1 MTTETVTIQS
11 ENPPVTPQD
20 WRIRDLEAT
29 VQRLKEDLDA
39 CHILHQR
46 AVDLYKNDMTHWE
59 KTMRQVKEDKGWCD
73 EGTNEVIELLNQGF
87 NGWEI
92 ELYEQEFDVEVRV
105 TATVYF
111 KSTIS
116 VMATSLD
123 AAREMV
129 DDDPSIYLDVD
140 SAIHDEISTYGFDT
154 VEVEV
159 D

>member
-1 MTTETVTIQS
+1 MTTETVTIAS

-20 WRIRDLEAT
+20 FRVRDLEAT
-29 VQRLKEDLDA
+29 VQRLKDDLDA
-39 CHILHQR
+39 CRTLYER
-46 AVDLYKNDMTHWE
+46 TLDLYKNDMAHWE

-73 EGTNEVIELLNQGF
+73 EGTNEVIEVLNNGF
-87 NGWEI
+87 KSWK
-92 ELYEQEFDVEVRV
+92 LDPYEQEFSVDVTITAEVHLR
-105 TATVYF
+105 
-111 KSTIS
+111 STIS

-129 DDDPSIYLDVD
+129 DNDPSSYMDVD
-140 SAIHDEISTYGFDT
+140 CALHDEIAAYGFDK